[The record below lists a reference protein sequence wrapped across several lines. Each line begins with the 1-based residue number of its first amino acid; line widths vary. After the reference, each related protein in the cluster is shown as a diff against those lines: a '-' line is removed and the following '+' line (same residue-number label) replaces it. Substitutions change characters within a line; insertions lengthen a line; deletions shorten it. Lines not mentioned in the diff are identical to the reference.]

1 MEISKVGVV
10 GCGLMGHGIAQICAQ
25 AGWEVVVREVSQEK
39 LDGGIGKI
47 SKQLA
52 RAVEK
57 GKAEQSD
64 ADAVRGRITPTLEY
78 SDLADC
84 DLVVEAITEDLG
96 MKLEMWK
103 EVDQVVK
110 DGATFATNT
119 SSLAVADQAAVTKR
133 ADRFLGLHFFNP
145 AQVMPLLE
153 VVRADGT
160 SEETLKLGF
169 ELGEKLGKTTVAARD
184 NRGFIVNRL
193 LVPYML
199 DAIRAHEEG
208 IGSIED
214 IDTGM
219 KAGASHPMGPLTLA
233 DFVGL
238 DTLASIAGVMHEA
251 YGEERFAAP
260 QTLEKLVSAGHYG
273 RKSGRGFYG
282 YSGERPTPTDLGI

>member
-238 DTLASIAGVMHEA
+238 DTLASIASVMHEA

-273 RKSGRGFYG
+273 RKSGRGFYD
-282 YSGERPTPTDLGI
+282 YSGERPAPTDLGI